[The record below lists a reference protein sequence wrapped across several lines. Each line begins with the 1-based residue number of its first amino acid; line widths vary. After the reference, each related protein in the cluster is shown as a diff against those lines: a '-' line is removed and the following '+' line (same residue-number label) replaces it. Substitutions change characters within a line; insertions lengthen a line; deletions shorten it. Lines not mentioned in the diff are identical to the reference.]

1 MIQIPCCN
9 YKHRLPISVGALYI
23 RKYFNDESKR
33 VATEMVDDIRSAFID
48 VLNNVT
54 WMDEKTRVEAIK
66 KAKLLT
72 SHIG

>member
-1 MIQIPCCN
+1 M
-9 YKHRLPISVGALYI
+9 GALYI